1 MDQNQYSRIRQHQY
15 SSHNDVSSL
24 CLVQR
29 MACIVPWH
37 LTLSPGVQIG
47 LYAGPAFQ
55 NYDSGIIDCTYDESD
70 YWVVRGVLTPAMCY
84 L

>member
-1 MDQNQYSRIRQHQY
+1 
-15 SSHNDVSSL
+15 
-24 CLVQR
+24 
-29 MACIVPWH
+29 MACIVPWN
-37 LTLSPGVQIG
+37 LTLYLGVQIG